1 MILDLREYTKTAM
14 QIRTPKRSTAI
25 TEPAMT
31 PDQRNHVSNKHQC
44 SITLGVPVSPDNH
57 RLECVKHNKLQHD
70 LPRGSV
76 EHGKTDGSKLLTV
89 PESAAKDT
97 WYVFAG
103 WKPDTVIYC
112 SSWTLVLWVRP
123 DTFTST
129 AVHTPGGLFHTI
141 LTE

>member
-1 MILDLREYTKTAM
+1 MILDLLKYRKTVM
-14 QIRTPKRSTAI
+14 QIKTPKRTTAI
-25 TEPAMT
+25 TEPATT
-31 PDQRNHVSNKHQC
+31 PDQRNHMSNKHHC
-44 SITLGVPVSPDNH
+44 SITLGVPISPDNH
-57 RLECVKHNKLQHD
+57 CFGCVKHNKLQHD

-76 EHGKTDGSKLLTV
+76 GHGKTDGSKRLTV

-97 WYVFAG
+97 LYVVAG

-112 SSWTLVLWVRP
+112 SSWLSIRRVWP